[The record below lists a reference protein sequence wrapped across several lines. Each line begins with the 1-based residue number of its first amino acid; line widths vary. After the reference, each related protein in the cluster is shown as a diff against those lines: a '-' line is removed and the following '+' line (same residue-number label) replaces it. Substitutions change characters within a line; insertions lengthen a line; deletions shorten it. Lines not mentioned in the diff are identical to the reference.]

1 MEVQV
6 ADYDSYHVPPTK
18 LDLVYGECSQVPIVR
33 VYGSV
38 RVEPP
43 NRKRPHPELTP
54 LVVPAVVHIHNYY
67 PYLYVDC
74 NTRDVLTL
82 LAAKL
87 AEKARY
93 LESRMVALYRHRRQ
107 GFGDGDDDEDND
119 IIASEKPGQRKFVLT
134 VTVCKGM
141 PIYGYQAG
149 YRPVYKITLLNAQ
162 YKLRMA
168 QLFWEHKV
176 VLDSDTAKL
185 PPLVYEAHIP
195 YTAQFMSDYNVFG
208 CGWMDVKSCYIR
220 DPVIG
225 ANVFDHDQIARLKQ
239 WLLAKVVRRDN
250 VLLPDKWPR
259 IANLVLEFDVDVL
272 LILNRNRVEL
282 RHIHQGFVEWNRW
295 LPLLPTPIYLLSLQ
309 GVYRDLEYQCR
320 VRNTLFHQDDTLN
333 SQSYGTGKS
342 KWLNQSELDDLLA
355 YAMKQNGKTDYG
367 MDEWFTN
374 VGEWKGL
381 ENVPTCFQLVEI
393 IPRYHQ
399 YPFRVNVDLVAWRLP
414 NQLWHRHSPLPPSQI
429 SYVMSQAPVNFD
441 GNEPTEADDDNDDD
455 EASTE
460 ADTDNDKE
468 NTTQNSEGDTEPDS
482 PATLPQAPPDHLD
495 VLAELELWS
504 LEELGGIDQVIATQR
519 RQPLHDSVVELVI
532 ESQLLIIHTSQ
543 LSQSLRFRLE
553 PPKEA
558 TDPIL
563 LNRLFIEL
571 GALKIDY
578 PVPHYDTEADQ
589 PLRPYIFA
597 NKRINVPV
605 KCDAT
610 IPDLSMSQWIKLTM
624 KSPKNQLN
632 RWRYVPLPPLA
643 ESVLLWFK
651 SKQLEPLQKWSL
663 QIEAITQNKYLYN
676 LAKVKRYDDG
686 YNAMTYFYID
696 ILATTDGDRAPNPTT
711 DPVVAIFYHFD
722 DANNSFPH
730 MPTSGTL
737 IVGHKL
743 PQCSTFAQES
753 DMVAHLVH
761 LVTSFDPDILIGYEV
776 NDTSWGYL
784 VQRFRHCYNA
794 NLLEELSRGTF
805 KSLGKW
811 GDRWGYTHTSL
822 LAIAGRHVVNLWRV
836 LRLDMALTDYTL
848 ENVARKLLKAL
859 MPRFSNGKLSGWI
872 SGSLRQKKLVLRYFN
887 CRIETVIKIISVQEL
902 ITRNVEY
909 LRLIGIDFNANFYR
923 GSQFK
928 VELILGRLSKAEN
941 VLLNSPSKHH
951 VHEMRSL
958 ECIPLILEPD
968 LNFYRLPLV
977 VLDFQLL
984 YPLIMIAY
992 NYCFSTILC
1001 RLRNF
1006 KRNSNRL
1013 GYLRHHPLQPGVLE
1027 LLWRHDAINVLP
1039 NGCVFVSSK
1048 VRKSILAKMLGELLN
1063 TRQAVKR
1070 VMKMFG
1076 SESELTKLYHARQ
1089 LALKLIA
1096 NVTYGYALASFSGRM
1111 PNSDV
1116 ADAIVA
1122 TGREILLKLIRMIEE
1137 AEFGAKVV
1145 YGDTDLLFVYF
1156 PGALREDA
1164 FNYGHTLA
1172 ERITTEFPDPILL
1185 KFEKVYHPCVL
1196 LAKKRYVGYS
1206 YEHVGQVEPK
1216 FDAKGIET
1224 VRRDG
1229 IPAQQKM
1236 VEQLLRLLF
1245 ELANLS
1251 SVKRYV
1257 TTQFQKVLMSKVPIP
1272 DFCFAKEVR
1281 WGTYKDSRYLPP
1293 GAIVAQ
1299 QMVDDDPRKEPQY
1312 RERVPYL
1319 IYHDVTKPKL
1329 RDRAISPEKFMAL
1342 FALLQPLH
1350 LDYEYYITKVLSP
1363 PLERIFNLMGANVK
1377 DWYTTLPKRQFPHAK
1392 ALALAQFVKRH
1403 QCAVCQGAIDGDLDH
1418 FCQKCLANEA
1428 GLVAKLMGEV
1438 KYRERKLVLLSL
1450 GCKVCVGANTDAGTD
1465 EVSVV
1470 DQCSNQLCDVYY
1482 KKAVA
1487 EHQYRRISQATIPM
1501 LKELEW

>member
-1 MEVQV
+1 MKVQV
-6 ADYDSYHVPPTK
+6 ADYDAYHVSPTK
-18 LDLVYGECSQVPIVR
+18 LDSVYGEATQAPIVR

-38 RVEPP
+38 RIEPP
-43 NRKRPHPELTP
+43 LGTKRPLLLLSP
-54 LVVPAVVHIHNYY
+54 LVIPAMVHIHNYY

-74 NTRDVLTL
+74 NTKDLTTITEEVL
-82 LAAKL
+82 AQKC
-87 AEKARY
+87 RY
-93 LESRMVALYRHRRQ
+93 LEARMVALYRHRQ
-107 GFGDGDDDEDND
+107 YNDDDDD
-119 IIASEKPGQRKFVLT
+119 IPPVEGQKKFVLSL
-134 VTVCKGM
+134 TVCKGM
-141 PIYGYQAG
+141 PIYGYRAG

-168 QLFWEHKV
+168 QLFWDNSV
-176 VLDSDTAKL
+176 VLDSELSKVA
-185 PPLVYEAHIP
+185 PLVYEAHIP

-208 CGWMDVKSCYIR
+208 CGWMELESCYVR

-225 ANVFDHDQIARLKQ
+225 ANVFDSSQNLRLKQ
-239 WLLAKVVRRDN
+239 WLLHGVVHQNN
-250 VLLPDKWPR
+250 VLLLEKWPR
-259 IANLVLEFDVDVL
+259 ISNMVLEFDVDVAL
-272 LILNRNRVEL
+272 VLNRKQIEL
-282 RHIHQGFVEWNRW
+282 RKLHHGFTEWHRW
-295 LPLLPTPIYLLSLQ
+295 LPDLPTPIYLLSLQ
-309 GVYRDLEYQCR
+309 GVYHDLEYQCR
-320 VRNTLFHQDDTLN
+320 ARNAQFHKDETLN
-333 SQSYGTGKS
+333 SQSYGTGRS
-342 KWLNQSELDDLLA
+342 TWLNQEELDDLLA
-355 YAMKQNGKTDYG
+355 YAMKQNGTTKTS
-367 MDEWFTN
+367 MDEWFDTTCQ
-374 VGEWKGL
+374 WKGL
-381 ENVPTCFQLVEI
+381 EEVPTCFALVDI
-393 IPRYHQ
+393 IPRYHN
-399 YPFRVNVDLVAWRLP
+399 YPFRAHVDLVAWRLP
-414 NQLWHRHSPLPPSQI
+414 HQLWSRHAPILASQFPRSQPSQPKI
-429 SYVMSQAPVNFD
+429 S
-441 GNEPTEADDDNDDD
+441 ELPTEVDEELSTEEDTEKDDNSENDDV
-455 EASTE
+455 TE
-460 ADTDNDKE
+460 KSDNP
-468 NTTQNSEGDTEPDS
+468 TTSS
-482 PATLPQAPPDHLD
+482 PATSPQQPPDNLE
-495 VLAELELWS
+495 VLAQLELWS

-519 RQPLHDSVVELVI
+519 RQTFTQSNGDGLIVESMRGSQLMI
-532 ESQLLIIHTSQ
+532 LESQPSVTS
-543 LSQSLRFRLE
+543 SGGLRFRLE

-558 TDPIL
+558 TDPDL

-578 PVPHYDTEADQ
+578 PVPHFDTDADQ
-589 PLRPYIFA
+589 PLRPFIFA

-605 KCDAT
+605 LCDAT
-610 IPDLSMSQWIKLTM
+610 IPDSLMSQWIKLTM
-624 KSPKNQLN
+624 KPKKDQLQ
-632 RWRYVPLPPLA
+632 RWRYVLEPPRA
-643 ESVLLWFK
+643 ETVAQWFTD
-651 SKQLEPLQKWSL
+651 KQLQPLQKWNS

-676 LAKVKRYDDG
+676 SAKVVRHDDG

-696 ILATTDGDRAPNPTT
+696 VLATTDSDRAPDPAT
-711 DPVVAIFYHFD
+711 DSVVAIFYHFD
-722 DANNSFPH
+722 DSNGSFAH

-737 IVGHKL
+737 LVGQSL
-743 PQCSTFAQES
+743 PNCLTFTHES

-761 LVTSFDPDILIGYEV
+761 LVTSFDPDILVGYEV
-776 NDTSWGYL
+776 NDTLWGYL
-784 VQRFRHCYNA
+784 VQRFRQCYDA
-794 NLLEELSRGTF
+794 NLLELFSRGTF
-805 KSLGKW
+805 KSHGKW
-811 GDRWGYTHTSL
+811 GDRWGFTHTSL
-822 LAIAGRHVVNLWRV
+822 LAICGRHVLNLWRV
-836 LRLDMALTDYTL
+836 LRSDMALTDYSL
-848 ENVARKLLKAL
+848 ENVARKLLKVL
-859 MPRFSNGKLSGWI
+859 MPRFSNYKLGMWFN
-872 SGSLRQKKLVLRYFN
+872 GTVREQQLVLRYFH
-887 CRIETVIKIISVQEL
+887 RKIETALKIIAVQEI

-941 VLLNSPSKHH
+941 VMLNSPLKHH

-977 VLDFQLL
+977 VLDFQSL

-1006 KRNSNRL
+1006 KRSSNRL
-1013 GYLRHHPLQPGVLE
+1013 GYLRHHPLPPGLID
-1027 LLWRHDAINVLP
+1027 LLWRHNAINVLP
-1039 NGCVFVSSK
+1039 NGCVFVNSK
-1048 VRKSILAKMLGELLN
+1048 VRKLILAKMLGELMN
-1063 TRQAVKR
+1063 TRQAVKK

-1076 SESELTKLYHARQ
+1076 GESELCKLYHARQ

-1111 PNSDV
+1111 PNLDV

-1122 TGREILLKLIRMIEE
+1122 TGREILLKLIRMIEA

-1145 YGDTDLLFVYF
+1145 YGDTDSLFVYF

-1164 FNYGHTLA
+1164 FNYGQILA
-1172 ERITTEFPDPILL
+1172 DRVTVEFPDPIFL

-1206 YEHVGQVEPK
+1206 YELPHQGTPK

-1245 ELANLS
+1245 DLANLS
-1251 SVKRYV
+1251 AVKKYV
-1257 TTQFQKVLMSKVPIP
+1257 TDQFRKVLLSKVPIP

-1281 WGTYKDSRYLPP
+1281 WGTYKDERYLPP
-1293 GAIVAQ
+1293 GAVVAQ

-1342 FALLQPLH
+1342 LALSLPLY
-1350 LDYEYYITKVLSP
+1350 LDYEYYITKVLLP

-1377 DWYTTLPKRQFPHAK
+1377 DWYNTLPKRHLPHAK

-1418 FCQKCLANEA
+1418 FCQRCLRNEA
-1428 GLVAKLMGEV
+1428 LLVAKLMGEV
-1438 KYRERKLVLLSL
+1438 KYRERKLVLLRL
-1450 GCKVCVGANTDAGTD
+1450 GCKICVGNNTDAGTD

-1470 DQCSNQLCDVYY
+1470 DQCLNQLCDVYY

-1487 EHQYRRISQATIPM
+1487 DHQYERIVEATVPM